1 MRSVVIA
8 LLATS
13 FLSTSC
19 GDSETTTTPSSS
31 SPKSVTQPVGPE
43 GGTILVGGATVT
55 IPKGALADTKQIT
68 ITETDDKPPSG
79 FVAVSKIFRCEPS
92 GTDFAVGVTME
103 MPFTDDGKPV
113 KMFWSTGSDPTFKDV
128 GGTSANGKTMI
139 ATVKHFSAGFV
150 GRAAE

>member
-1 MRSVVIA
+1 MRFVLAALFSSA
-8 LLATS
+8 LLLA
-13 FLSTSC
+13 SC
-19 GDSETTTTPSSS
+19 SDSETTTSSS
-31 SPKSVTQPVGPE
+31 SGSGAKSVTQSVGPD

-68 ITETDDKPPSG
+68 ISETDEKPPAG
-79 FVAVSKIFRCEPS
+79 FTAVSKIFRCEPS
-92 GTDFAVGVTME
+92 GTDFAADVTME

-113 KMFWSTGSDPTFKDV
+113 KMFWSTGSDPTFKDI

-150 GRAAE
+150 GRQP